1 MLGHQNNLNDI
12 SRREKVQKFNNVILF
27 GGETKSENI
36 PTGFYSSLALLP
48 LRGKPVIFRQLENL
62 KNSYGLDNFIIVVCN
77 DNYKLI
83 NYIKNVLK
91 EKADIKLIKVNS
103 KKNILSSLKYALQ
116 KADPNLPTRVLLGD
130 TMIPKSI
137 DNEKD
142 IIFTSKNITVSQNWC
157 LVDSQGNFYD
167 KMKNINL
174 KIKKH
179 LLDIILF
186 RIRNI
191 CFHVV

>member
-1 MLGHQNNLNDI
+1 M
-12 SRREKVQKFNNVILF
+12 QKFNNVILF

-103 KKNILSSLKYALQ
+103 KKKYFKL
-116 KADPNLPTRVLLGD
+116 
-130 TMIPKSI
+130 
-137 DNEKD
+137 
-142 IIFTSKNITVSQNWC
+142 
-157 LVDSQGNFYD
+157 
-167 KMKNINL
+167 L
-174 KIKKH
+174 KICTTKS
-179 LLDIILF
+179 
-186 RIRNI
+186 RP
-191 CFHVV
+191 